1 MLHVNFM
8 FQLLFQIYYSVFLL
22 EILCMQ
28 RMVILENSQ
37 EVHLFYERQDVVGR
51 QSLSTK
57 IIDVEIVD

>member
-1 MLHVNFM
+1 
-8 FQLLFQIYYSVFLL
+8 
-22 EILCMQ
+22 MQ

>member
-8 FQLLFQIYYSVFLL
+8 FQLLFQSYYSIFLL

-37 EVHLFYERQDVVGR
+37 EVHLFYERQNVVSR
-51 QSLSTK
+51 QHRN
-57 IIDVEIVD
+57 IDVEIVD

>member
-1 MLHVNFM
+1 MLHFNFV
-8 FQLLFQIYYSVFLL
+8 FQLLFQSYYSVFLL

-51 QSLSTK
+51 QHEN
-57 IIDVEIVD
+57 IDVAIVD

>member
-8 FQLLFQIYYSVFLL
+8 FQLLFQSYYSIFLL

-37 EVHLFYERQDVVGR
+37 EVHLFYERQNVVSR
-51 QSLSTK
+51 QHRN
-57 IIDVEIVD
+57 IDVEIVA